1 MKVFILPY
9 TFRTFFSYHKR
20 ASGIDQGTLCQVR
33 ALQDAG
39 HDVRLYTA
47 FTDLHQ
53 HMNGIDY
60 YRDTIPEGMEVKDYE
75 KSKRSVITQEL
86 VKSIREFG
94 PDVILSNYLFNN
106 YPYDKLMGL
115 DIPIIFSSM
124 TNPGFWSDLSS
135 VGLMHDFC
143 TQGHTFINCSD
154 YHKMRTDKFYARW
167 PEANV
172 TADDILF
179 CAYSER
185 ETVQPSDGSVR
196 HCSAANTE
204 KSTFYIHDVFD
215 ETEVYT
221 EVYTAFNYLNNNSK
235 NGKYIQKN
243 MDRFKDMPDRKTL
256 TNIDHGQMVQEI
268 GKSACT
274 FVGIA
279 PYDTFTI
286 TSLESLSRG
295 VPVLVKN
302 YKGLHPAKEMLPEA
316 MKEYVHIFENKA
328 DLLAKTKEWSTLT
341 VETRQS
347 IADACYDMTSKA
359 AYTQQLE
366 LICSNAIEKYKNNL
380 NNGLHL
386 DQFMI

>member
-1 MKVFILPY
+1 MRIYILPY

-39 HDVRLYTA
+39 HEVRLYTA
-47 FTDLHQ
+47 FTDLHK
-53 HMNGIDY
+53 HMKGIDY
-60 YRDTIPEGMEVKDYE
+60 YTDTIPEGIDVKDYE
-75 KSKRSVITQEL
+75 KSKRNAITQQL
-86 VKSIREFG
+86 VKSIREFR
-94 PDVILSNYLFNN
+94 PDVILSNYLFNS
-106 YPYDKLMGL
+106 YPYNKLMNL

-135 VGLMHDFC
+135 VDLMHDFC
-143 TQGHTFINCSD
+143 SKGNTFINCSD
-154 YHKMRTDKFYARW
+154 YHKMRTDKFYKRW
-167 PEANV
+167 PKV
-172 TADDILF
+172 DVKADDILF
-179 CAYSER
+179 CAYSEK
-185 ETVQPSDGSVR
+185 ETVQPSDGIVR

-204 KSTFYIHDVFD
+204 KSTFYIHDVFN
-215 ETEVYT
+215 ESQINT
-221 EVYTAFNYLNNNSK
+221 EVYTAFNYLNNNTK

-243 MDRFKDMPDRKTL
+243 MDRFKDMPDRATR
-256 TNIDHGQMVQEI
+256 TNIDHGEMVHEI

-316 MKEYVHIFENKA
+316 MKKYVHIFENKS
-328 DLLAKTKEWSTLT
+328 DLLSKAQEWSKLSLI
-341 VETRQS
+341 TRQE
-347 IADACYDMTSKA
+347 IADACYDITSKT
-359 AYTQQLE
+359 AYTNRLVR
-366 LICSNAIEKYKNNL
+366 ICNNAIDKYKNNS